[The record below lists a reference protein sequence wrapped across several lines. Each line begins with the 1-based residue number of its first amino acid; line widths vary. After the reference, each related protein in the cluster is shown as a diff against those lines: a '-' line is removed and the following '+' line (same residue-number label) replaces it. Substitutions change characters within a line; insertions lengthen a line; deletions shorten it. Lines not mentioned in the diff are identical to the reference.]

1 MTARILF
8 FSLLR
13 DIAGLE
19 QTDWEVPEAG
29 LKVGEL
35 LAQLYQKWPGLEA
48 WDSKIL
54 IAVDLDYVERDEL
67 VKPGQEIAVMPPVQ
81 GG

>member
-1 MTARILF
+1 MNTTILF
-8 FSLLR
+8 SSLLR
-13 DIAGLE
+13 DLTGIEQADRELPESGLE
-19 QTDWEVPEAG
+19 
-29 LKVGEL
+29 VGDL
-35 LAQLYQKWPGLEA
+35 LAQLYSRWPEMEA

-54 IAVDLDYVERDEL
+54 VAVDLDYVGRDAI

>member
-1 MTARILF
+1 MSARVLF

-19 QTDWEVPEAG
+19 QADWELPEEG
-29 LKVGEL
+29 LKVEEL
-35 LAQLYQKWPGLEA
+35 LAQLYQKWPGLEV
-48 WDSKIL
+48 WDAKIL
-54 IAVDLDYVERDEL
+54 VAVDLDYVERDAI